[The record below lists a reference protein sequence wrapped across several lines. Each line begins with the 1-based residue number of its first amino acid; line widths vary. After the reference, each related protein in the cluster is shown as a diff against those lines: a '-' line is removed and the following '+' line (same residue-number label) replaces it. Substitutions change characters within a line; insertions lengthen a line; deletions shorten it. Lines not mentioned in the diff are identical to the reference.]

1 MNINLLYKENKEMKW
16 KQSENVK
23 RTELL
28 DRRTANRK
36 VYENKDHSKT
46 VEIYL
51 EPVHYQETDGSW
63 KEMDDSL
70 EEAENP
76 ARSNRNNGGMSAAA
90 IPVSD
95 RTAFAGKAKAAGF
108 YNHKGNTEIFISH
121 TADDR
126 ETVSLKKGSSGLA
139 WGLEAAKPVTA
150 VRQERNEIL
159 FPEILDGTDLRPG

>member
-1 MNINLLYKENKEMKW
+1 MKW

-70 EEAENP
+70 EEAEN
-76 ARSNRNNGGMSAAA
+76 SIECLVNV
-90 IPVSD
+90 I
-95 RTAFAGKAKAAGF
+95 K
-108 YNHKGNTEIFISH
+108 
-121 TADDR
+121 
-126 ETVSLKKGSSGLA
+126 
-139 WGLEAAKPVTA
+139 
-150 VRQERNEIL
+150 EIL
-159 FPEILDGTDLRPG
+159 

>member
-63 KEMDDSL
+63 KKWM
-70 EEAENP
+70 
-76 ARSNRNNGGMSAAA
+76 
-90 IPVSD
+90 IV
-95 RTAFAGKAKAAGF
+95 
-108 YNHKGNTEIFISH
+108 
-121 TADDR
+121 
-126 ETVSLKKGSSGLA
+126 
-139 WGLEAAKPVTA
+139 
-150 VRQERNEIL
+150 
-159 FPEILDGTDLRPG
+159 